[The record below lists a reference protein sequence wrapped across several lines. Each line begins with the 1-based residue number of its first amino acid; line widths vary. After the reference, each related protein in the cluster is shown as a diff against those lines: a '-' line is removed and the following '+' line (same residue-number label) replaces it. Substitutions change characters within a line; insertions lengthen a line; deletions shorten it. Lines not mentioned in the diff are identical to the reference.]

1 MTDTPS
7 EPEKTLLTI
16 RDVMA
21 WLQMSRS
28 SVWRLIKR
36 GELTPVYLN
45 RQPRFLTADVEDM
58 ISRNRG
64 GGSENASRFS
74 D

>member
-1 MTDTPS
+1 
-7 EPEKTLLTI
+7 
-16 RDVMA
+16 MA